1 VKRATG
7 PILIGTLFLCVGPVG
22 LFGSS
27 DNLSFFFLR
36 RIAST
41 AYPYSLACHV
51 IDEVDDAP
59 DPPIALPP
67 RSGRAD
73 QPQRS
78 PSRAAL
84 ETRTIPREVWLGDA
98 RKAYPE
104 DEVEQWINARIAER
118 AVAAAL
124 APANGAQH
132 ADQHE
137 QDLPAAPMPSAAP
150 HSAAAPLKRPRSR
163 PPPGI

>member
-1 VKRATG
+1 MRPTPRLLSPRVATER
-7 PILIGTLFLCVGPVG
+7 T
-22 LFGSS
+22 S
-27 DNLSFFFLR
+27 LSVR
-36 RIAST
+36 H
-41 AYPYSLACHV
+41 LARLSKLGQFP
-51 IDEVDDAP
+51 A
-59 DPPIALPP
+59 
-67 RSGRAD
+67 
-73 QPQRS
+73 
-78 PSRAAL
+78 
-84 ETRTIPREVWLGDA
+84 EVWLGDA

-124 APANGAQH
+124 APVNGAQH